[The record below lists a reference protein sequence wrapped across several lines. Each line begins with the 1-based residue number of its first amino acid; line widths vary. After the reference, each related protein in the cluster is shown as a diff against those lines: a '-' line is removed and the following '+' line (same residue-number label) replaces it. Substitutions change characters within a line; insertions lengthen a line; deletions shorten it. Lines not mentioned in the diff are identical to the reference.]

1 MDFEL
6 FFQNVVVS
14 VDSLVINHDQSFTSR
29 TVYLVERCFPIMD
42 LMDASMI
49 QALWLLGLLMNDS
62 MQEFVTSMSGDLY
75 PASIYRDCSVGVHG
89 GGDCPPVL
97 VRGFYESHSFG
108 F

>member
-49 QALWLLGLLMNDS
+49 QALWLLGLLMNSS
-62 MQEFVTSMSGDLY
+62 MQNFVTSTSRDLY
-75 PASIYRDCSVGVHG
+75 PAFMGIVMLMYVLE
-89 GGDCPPVL
+89 GDHPPAL
-97 VRGFYESHSFG
+97 VREFYESNSFG
-108 F
+108 L